1 MKKELQKIYK
11 HEIYKYKKYDYNGV
25 FWANYCFVD
34 SNFGR
39 VFNLNPLL
47 LVLGSEVKYLFSSE
61 ELRRKLNILYSLNF
75 QPNLNFCHSNYFE
88 TGLIK
93 LFDQ

>member
-39 VFNLNPLL
+39 VFNLNPVL
-47 LVLGSEVKYLFSSE
+47 LVLGSELK
-61 ELRRKLNILYSLNF
+61 
-75 QPNLNFCHSNYFE
+75 
-88 TGLIK
+88 
-93 LFDQ
+93 